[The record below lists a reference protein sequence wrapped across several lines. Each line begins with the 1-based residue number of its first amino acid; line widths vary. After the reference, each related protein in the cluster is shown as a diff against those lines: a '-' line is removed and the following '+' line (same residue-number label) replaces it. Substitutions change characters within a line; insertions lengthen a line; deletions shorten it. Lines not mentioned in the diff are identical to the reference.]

1 MKYLAALTQIGL
13 AFVVNV
19 LVFLGLGYLLDQR
32 LQLGGLGKVAG
43 MLIGLAS
50 GFYNSYLVL
59 RRLGSK
65 DQQQ

>member
-32 LQLGGLGKVAG
+32 LQLGDLGKVAG